1 MQIKRNM
8 INYIPD
14 SIKTLH
20 KIFTENGYKLYLV
33 GGSVRDFIIGTTSK
47 DFDLATDATPDQII
61 QIVSDYKTNLQ
72 GKAFGVVVVT
82 PDDYPNG
89 YEIATFREDIYNERL
104 GETRFP
110 NIKYSTI
117 ENDCLRRDLSINA
130 LYYDLETKKVIDLV
144 NGIEDINNR
153 VIKFVGIAEQR
164 IIEDPLRILRCLRF
178 STRFSYDID
187 INNKKE
193 ITKHS
198 HMLSIISR
206 ERILDEI
213 KKAYKQSI
221 NFKEYLD
228 LITELN
234 LWKDIFND
242 VTINTDVIKT
252 NSIIIYLTNL
262 FRYEK
267 ISTLEERFPNFTID
281 NETSNK
287 ILFLLSLNIINSNN
301 VFDLYKKKQQYKI
314 DNNLLIE
321 WFRVSD
327 NKTVNAK
334 KFLNYTPT
342 TIAKDLIKIGYIGKE
357 LGIKIREIE
366 TKKFIEIKI

>member
-33 GGSVRDFIIGTTSK
+33 GGSVRDFIIGTTPK

-206 ERILDEI
+206 ERIFDEI

-221 NFKEYLD
+221 NFKKYLD

-342 TIAKDLIKIGYIGKE
+342 TIAKDLIEIGYTGKE

>member
-33 GGSVRDFIIGTTSK
+33 GGSVRDFIIGTTPK

-82 PDDYPNG
+82 PDDYPEG
-89 YEIATFREDIYNERL
+89 YEIATFREDIYNETL

-110 NIKYSTI
+110 TVKYSTI
-117 ENDCLRRDLSINA
+117 ENDCLRRDLRINA
-130 LYYDLETKKVIDLV
+130 LYYDLETKQVIDLV

-178 STRFSYDID
+178 STRFGYDID

-193 ITKHS
+193 ISKHS

-206 ERILDEI
+206 ERIFDEI

-242 VTINTDVIKT
+242 VTINTDVIET
-252 NSIIIYLTNL
+252 NSIVTYLTNL

-267 ISTLEERFPNFTID
+267 ISILEERFPNFTID
-281 NETSNK
+281 NDTSNK
-287 ILFLLSLNIINSNN
+287 ILFLLSLNIINANN

-321 WFRVSD
+321 WFRISD
-327 NKTVNAK
+327 NKTINAK

-342 TIAKDLIKIGYIGKE
+342 TITKNLIELGYNNKE

>member
-33 GGSVRDFIIGTTSK
+33 GGSVRDFIIGTTPK

-206 ERILDEI
+206 ERIFDEI